1 MKKHKL
7 SAEDIKSLNKLQ
19 QRISTLKGEK
29 TLLCV
34 SIGVR
39 SLGSESPPRR
49 PAMGQRKKKGRSK
62 RQGQGEEL
70 KG

>member
-29 TLLCV
+29 TLLRV
-34 SIGVR
+34 LIGVQYVNR
-39 SLGSESPPRR
+39 
-49 PAMGQRKKKGRSK
+49 
-62 RQGQGEEL
+62 
-70 KG
+70 